1 MGNWSFSDDLLDSM
15 MRNSVPHS
23 QKATFSSRTLWNVGW
38 RYLLRHPWQSVL
50 MIVGITLGVAVVIAM
65 DLANASAS
73 RAFDLST
80 DTVAGRATHQIVA
93 GPQGL
98 DEELYARLRRQG
110 ALRAAAPV
118 VTEYVSSPQLGDRP
132 LQLLGVDPFA
142 EAPFR
147 NYLWGQEDAPTAGL
161 TDFFTQVG
169 AILVSTDVADRYGL
183 EPGARITLE
192 VAGYERKAVI
202 AGLLQ
207 PNDNLSRRALD
218 GIILA
223 DIATA
228 QELTGRL
235 GKLDRIDLILP
246 EDDNTIAD
254 HISSALLPQN
264 ARILPVDA
272 RTGTVKGMTA
282 AFRTNLMAFS
292 LLALFVGLFLIY
304 NTMTF
309 SVVQRR
315 PLFGTLRCLGVTPRE
330 IFALVVS
337 EALIVGLVGA
347 ALGLILGIVLG
358 QSAVR
363 MVTQTINDL
372 YFVITVRSV
381 GISASSLVKGA
392 LLGVVAAVAA
402 AALPAR
408 EAASVPP
415 RAALSRSGLE
425 TKARRAVIL
434 AAIGGLFLLGVGIG
448 TLVLP
453 TRSLVVSF
461 AGTSVVVTGFA
472 MLTPLATTLLMRSA
486 TPLLGRVC
494 GALGRMAPRDVINSL
509 SRTSIAVAALMVAT
523 SVIIGVSLMIGSFRY
538 TVVTWLEHALQG
550 DIYISAPIFGA
561 TQSLRTLDP
570 AVLQLVQQSPDVVR
584 VDLIRAAMV
593 DSPDGPV
600 YVEAGNSPTYGD
612 NLLYLSVDG
621 SPEAAWDAVRN
632 GAVIVSE
639 PFANR
644 MDLPRLG
651 GTITVYAE
659 DGSPYTLAVAGIY
672 YDYASS
678 QGTVIMSLQ
687 TYRQLWRDDAIT
699 AMVLRLTSGANAD
712 RVARDL
718 QDALAS
724 VQRLLIRPNRALRD
738 DVLVVFDRTFAI
750 TGALQLLSTVVAF
763 IGVLSALLS
772 LQLDKQ
778 RQFGIL
784 RAVGLTVRQLWGLVA
799 LETGLM
805 GAIAG
810 LLAVPTGY
818 ALSLIL
824 IYIINQ
830 RSFGWTLQVQ
840 VVTAPFFQAF
850 AVAVIAALL
859 AGIYPAYQMGKKV
872 TAEVLRY
879 E

>member
-1 MGNWSFSDDLLDSM
+1 MLDLKSDSK
-15 MRNSVPHS
+15 NT
-23 QKATFSSRTLWNVGW
+23 TFSSRTLWNIGW

-50 MIVGITLGVAVVIAM
+50 MILGITLGVAVVIAM

-98 DEELYARLRRQG
+98 DEELYARLRRQS
-110 ALRAAAPV
+110 ALRAAAPI

-147 NYLWGQEDAPTAGL
+147 NYLWGQEDAPIAGL

-183 EPGARITLE
+183 EPGAHITLE
-192 VAGYERKAVI
+192 VAGYERNAVI

-207 PNDNLSRRALD
+207 PADELSRRALD

-254 HISSALLPQN
+254 RISALLPQN

-337 EALIVGLVGA
+337 EALIIGSVGA
-347 ALGLILGIVLG
+347 ALGLILGIVMG
-358 QSAVR
+358 QNAVR

-392 LLGVVAAVAA
+392 LLGVVATMAT

-415 RAALSRSGLE
+415 RVALSRSGLE

-448 TLVLP
+448 TLALP

-472 MLTPLATTLLMRSA
+472 MLTPMATTLLMRSA
-486 TPLLGRVC
+486 TPLLGRAC

-550 DIYISAPIFGA
+550 DIYISAPIFRA
-561 TQSLRTLDP
+561 TQNLTLDP
-570 AVLQLVQQSPDVVR
+570 AVLQIVQQSPDVVR

-593 DSPDGPV
+593 DSPDGRV
-600 YVEAGNSPTYGD
+600 HVEAGDSPTYGD
-612 NLLYLSVDG
+612 NLLYLSADG
-621 SPEAAWDAVRN
+621 SPEAAWDAVRS

-644 MDLPRLG
+644 MGLLRLG
-651 GTITVYAE
+651 GTITLYAG
-659 DGSPYTLAVAGIY
+659 DGSPHTLPIAGIY

-687 TYRQLWRDDAIT
+687 TYRQLWRDEAVT
-699 AMVLRLTSGANAD
+699 AMVLKLTPGADPDEVTHA
-712 RVARDL
+712 L
-718 QDALAS
+718 QDALAP
-724 VQRLLIRPNRALRD
+724 VQRLFIRPNRALRD

-805 GAIAG
+805 GTIAG
-810 LLAVPTGY
+810 LLAVPTGF

-830 RSFGWTLQVQ
+830 RSFGWTLQMQ
-840 VVTAPFFQAF
+840 IESASFIQAF

-859 AGIYPAYQMGKKV
+859 AGIYPAYRMGKMI
-872 TAEVLRY
+872 TAEALRY